1 MARGRARTQELTP
14 PRGFWLALFAATIQV
29 LLPFLVALDLVLA
42 DNPAYAGRT
51 LFVCDGA
58 QATSSTGPHQEK
70 HQTHHGL
77 SAACPL
83 CAALA
88 AGQGFV
94 AAEAPS
100 VPLPQSAAR
109 PLMRPMIPAVR
120 RPSPETTS
128 DQSVPRAA
136 ATARAIPRFS

>member
-29 LLPFLVALDLVLA
+29 LLPFLVALDLVLVQ
-42 DNPAYAGRT
+42 DPAYAGRT
-51 LFVCDGA
+51 VFVCDSA
-58 QATSSTGPHQEK
+58 QTTSSNTPHQEK
-70 HQTHHGL
+70 HQSHRGL

-94 AAEAPS
+94 AVEAPS
-100 VPLPQSAAR
+100 VPLPQSAALPR
-109 PLMRPMIPAVR
+109 LNPL
-120 RPSPETTS
+120 
-128 DQSVPRAA
+128 PRENLSTAA
-136 ATARAIPRFS
+136 HAAYDSRGPPPIA

>member
-58 QATSSTGPHQEK
+58 QATSSTGQHQEK

-109 PLMRPMIPAVR
+109 PLLNPL
-120 RPSPETTS
+120 
-128 DQSVPRAA
+128 PRATLSTA
-136 ATARAIPRFS
+136 AHAAYDSRGPPTIA